1 MGTPAL
7 YDMTERFV
15 EYRASGNRG
24 LRNDLVEANSRLVE
38 PHVRRYR
45 GRGIPDDDLRQHGLL
60 ALVHAVERFDP
71 EMGVKFSTFASRTID
86 GEMKRLLRDRSWAV
100 RPPRRSQELG
110 LALRRA
116 EEELAHRL
124 GRAPTP
130 RELAAQLEVDVDDVL
145 TAREALEA
153 RTSSSLDAPH
163 GTAETAPIDL
173 LGAHDAGFDH
183 VDQKLVVAELLASLP
198 GRERTV
204 LQLRFGD
211 NLGQPEIAERL
222 GLSQSY
228 VSRLIRRTLDH
239 LREQLEAGAN
249 GDEAPVDTTEQR
261 RDG

>member
-7 YDMTERFV
+7 YDMTDRFV
-15 EYRASGNRG
+15 EYRASGSRG
-24 LRNDLVEANSRLVE
+24 LRNELVEANSRLVE

-45 GRGIPDDDLRQHGLL
+45 GRGIADDDLRQHGLL

-100 RPPRRSQELG
+100 RPPRRAQELS

-130 RELAAQLEVDVDDVL
+130 RELAAHLEVDVDDVL
-145 TAREALEA
+145 TAREALGA
-153 RTSSSLDAPH
+153 RTSSSLDAPQ
-163 GTAETAPIDL
+163 GTSETSPIDL
-173 LGAHDAGFDH
+173 LGSSDPGFDH
-183 VDQKLVVAELLASLP
+183 VDRKLLIAELLASLP
-198 GRERTV
+198 EREQTV

-239 LREQLEAGAN
+239 LRVQLGEGRDEHEEPGAAEPHP
-249 GDEAPVDTTEQR
+249 DE
-261 RDG
+261 